1 MPAEDAAGTADAEA
15 RAGKV
20 RERTTLWFK
29 VCSREHCRAIPVEP
43 AALRDKVVRDL
54 AVDSVD
60 NKVRARAAVAI
71 K

>member
-1 MPAEDAAGTADAEA
+1 
-15 RAGKV
+15 
-20 RERTTLWFK
+20 
-29 VCSREHCRAIPVEP
+29 VEP